1 MRQATPTYELLR
13 TAFADADSDLPRYRV
28 LYQAMR
34 QAIIGHRL
42 PPGTRLPSTRELA
55 RELALSRN
63 TVLATFEGLLAEG
76 FIVSRPGSGT
86 YVAEAA
92 ATPRARPARTSVLL
106 EKRAP
111 APSAGTAGLSQR
123 GLRLALFQGG
133 ERFEIQPLGGSE
145 GDFTLFPIKQWQRL
159 QSRQLRLARP
169 ELLDYSAEGGYFP
182 LRQAIADYVRVSRA
196 VRVEVEQ
203 VLITAGTQHSLDLC
217 AQLLTDA
224 GDRVWVEDPC
234 YWGARAIFEAREL
247 RLDPV
252 AVDQDGLDPSLA
264 PAGSHPRLIY
274 LTPSNQY
281 PTGTA
286 MSLSRRRSVL
296 EVATREQAW
305 ILEDDYDSELRYAG
319 RPLASL
325 QGLDTEQRVI
335 YMGTFSK
342 VLYPGIKI
350 GYLVLPHSLV
360 GAFRSALY
368 DLQRPGQMPVQ
379 AALAD
384 FIQRGY
390 FTTHVRRLRLA
401 YAEAREHL
409 LQALKPVLDNGST
422 RVISQNAGVHLV
434 LQLPEGVNDENIAR
448 QLADNGVHVSALS
461 RYFLGKATRPGL
473 IIGYGYSSRQRILQ
487 GGRIIAQVL
496 GLALGS
502 ARINHTD

>member
-13 TAFADADSDLPRYRV
+13 AAFADADGDLPRYLV
-28 LYQAMR
+28 LYQGMR

-42 PPGTRLPSTRELA
+42 PPGTRLPSTREIA
-55 RELALSRN
+55 RELGLSRN

-92 ATPRARPARTSVLL
+92 ATPRVRPSRNP
-106 EKRAP
+106 AP
-111 APSAGTAGLSQR
+111 ADRRGASALPGLSQR
-123 GLRLALFQGG
+123 GQRLASFNGG
-133 ERFEIQPLGGSE
+133 DRFEIQPIGSE
-145 GDFTLFPIKQWQRL
+145 EADFNLFPIKQWQRL

-169 ELLDYSAEGGYFP
+169 DLLDYSSEGGYLP

-196 VRVEVEQ
+196 VKVDVEQ

-217 AQLLTDA
+217 AQMLTDA
-224 GDRVWVEDPC
+224 GDRVWVENPC

-252 AVDQDGLDPSLA
+252 DVDNDGLDPSTA
-264 PAGSHPRLIY
+264 PSGSRPRLIY

-281 PTGTA
+281 PTGVA

-296 EVATREQAW
+296 DVATREQCW

-325 QGLDTEQRVI
+325 QGLDAEQRVI
-335 YMGTFSK
+335 YLGTFSK

-350 GYLVLPHSLV
+350 GYLVLPPVLV
-360 GAFRSALY
+360 APFRSALY
-368 DLQRPGQMPVQ
+368 DLQRPGQIPVQ
-379 AALAD
+379 AALAE

-390 FTTHVRRLRLA
+390 FTTHIRRLRQA
-401 YAEAREHL
+401 YAEARDCL
-409 LQALKPVLDNGST
+409 LRVLRPAIDHGA
-422 RVISQNAGVHLV
+422 VVLSQNAGVHLAIE
-434 LQLPEGVNDENIAR
+434 LPASVDDEALAQRIRAKGAR
-448 QLADNGVHVSALS
+448 VTALS
-461 RYFLGKATRPGL
+461 RYYLGRHLRRGL
-473 IIGYGYSSRQRILQ
+473 VIGYGYASLQRIEA
-487 GGRIIAQVL
+487 GGRIVAQAIRATL
-496 GLALGS
+496 PG
-502 ARINHTD
+502 